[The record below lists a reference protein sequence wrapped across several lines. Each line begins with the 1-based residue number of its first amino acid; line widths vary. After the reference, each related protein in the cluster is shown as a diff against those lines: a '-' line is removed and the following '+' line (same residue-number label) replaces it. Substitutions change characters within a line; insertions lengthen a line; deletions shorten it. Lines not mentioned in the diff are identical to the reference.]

1 MQLVEIVAHGWR
13 GGVLKTVSPFR
24 YAERVPDARL
34 SPWLGAYWEFTV
46 RDGAP
51 PEHHV
56 PPDGATSLVVITGGA
71 NRGAVMISGPWLEPL
86 GVPVSPGTRFVGVRL
101 RPGAV
106 PGAFGLDP
114 ETLRDQ
120 SRPADALI
128 GELAGRLRSAML
140 ATDDFDAAAAALDAC
155 FLASIARM
163 RPVDAVVDRAV
174 AVLSATHGERPIAA
188 LAADVGV
195 SERTL
200 LRRFKAATGI
210 TPKQFARVR
219 RLLGAAWQLVDGE
232 ETWGRIAAGAGY
244 ADQPHLTHDFVGLTG
259 LSPEDFG
266 DRVRQ
271 TEHDRVKP

>member
-1 MQLVEIVAHGWR
+1 MMAHER
-13 GGVLKTVSPFR
+13 SDDVSNKMSAFR

-46 RDGAP
+46 REGAP
-51 PEHHV
+51 PVHHV
-56 PPDGATSLVVITGGA
+56 PPDGATSLLVITGGP
-71 NRGAVMISGPWLEPL
+71 NKGAVMISGPWLEPL
-86 GVPVSPGTRFVGVRL
+86 GVPVTPGTRFVGVRL

-106 PGAFGLDP
+106 PGALGLDP
-114 ETLRDQ
+114 ETLRDGSQ
-120 SRPADALI
+120 PADPLI
-128 GELAGRLRSAML
+128 GALAGRLRAAML
-140 ATDDFDAAAAALDAC
+140 ATDDFDTAAAALDAC
-155 FLASIARM
+155 FLAEMERM
-163 RPVDAVVDRAV
+163 RPNDALVDRAV
-174 AVLSATHGERPIAA
+174 SVLCESHGERPIAA
-188 LAADVGV
+188 LAADLGV
-195 SERTL
+195 SDRTL
-200 LRRFKAATGI
+200 LRRFKTATGI

-259 LSPEDFG
+259 LRPEDFG